1 MVTGWFQ
8 DDSEMVMGWFQ
19 DGRHGRPTDRQNR
32 PPSGKSRTAG
42 GQRSEQ
48 HPTERRTGNRTEP
61 AAVGCPPS
69 KNQTKRAA
77 IGCPPKNQTKRAA
90 IGCPPK
96 NQTKQAA
103 VRFPPKSRAGR
114 KSNGQT
120 VRTSGRHP
128 IIGVSDRQM
137 EISCA
142 MSYIALSNGFFMA
155 SASSMSKSTMPP
167 F

>member
-1 MVTGWFQ
+1 MGWLRDGYGMVTGWFQ

-19 DGRHGRPTDRQNR
+19 DGRHGRATDRQNR

-77 IGCPPKNQTKRAA
+77 IGCPPKNQTK
-90 IGCPPK
+90 
-96 NQTKQAA
+96 QAA
-103 VRFPPKSRAGR
+103 VRFPPKRRAGR

>member
-1 MVTGWFQ
+1 MIPRWLWDG
-8 DDSEMVMGWFQ
+8 SKMAVMA
-19 DGRHGRPTDRQNR
+19 GRQTDKTARHPAKAGQRAVRGLNNIR
-32 PPSGKSRTAG
+32 RSVGQGIGGSQQPSAAPPS
-42 GQRSEQ
+42 
-48 HPTERRTGNRTEP
+48 
-61 AAVGCPPS
+61 
-69 KNQTKRAA
+69 
-77 IGCPPKNQTKRAA
+77 KNQTKRAA

>member
-1 MVTGWFQ
+1 MVTGWLR

-19 DGRHGRPTDRQNR
+19 DGRPGRPTDRQNR

-69 KNQTKRAA
+69 
-77 IGCPPKNQTKRAA
+77 KNQTKRAA